1 MQLVAYA
8 FQEHDNKHFELYYF
22 SERKRKYNNLKI
34 NWFEIEEP
42 VLNTFLNEYFD
53 IEIVEPNHIIF
64 EKSIESLRKWKEEE
78 KEKIYKTNIER
89 NTINSLVWVD

>member
-1 MQLVAYA
+1 MQLVAYCS
-8 FQEHDNKHFELYYF
+8 QERDNKYFERYF
-22 SERKRKYNNLKI
+22 YFKRPYNNLKI

-89 NTINSLVWVD
+89 NIINS